1 MLGTDY
7 DVCNIYDS
15 TFLFFNYGKT
25 TEVES
30 DFISRA
36 QTSMP
41 KQTASI
47 TPYSL
52 VRDNFIHQ
60 TLGGSARREA
70 EK

>member
-15 TFLFFNYGKT
+15 TFLFLIM
-25 TEVES
+25 EEQLES

-41 KQTASI
+41 KQTASV